1 MGSKKEES
9 NIIQNNGYA
18 FGEGNSLNKNMKKS
32 PSSNAIGDLDD
43 DAKLKLTGTSASYDI
58 KIRQRRA
65 CHLKLLVILVAMLTA
80 GFIGCVFTY
89 YFMRYQMENQKYL
102 SYTQNMVL
110 ERACN
115 IF

>member
-1 MGSKKEES
+1 
-9 NIIQNNGYA
+9 
-18 FGEGNSLNKNMKKS
+18 MKKS
-32 PSSNAIGDLDD
+32 PSSNAIGDLATLDD

-65 CHLKLLVILVAMLTA
+65 CHLKVLVILIAMLTA
-80 GFIGCVFTY
+80 GFIGCIFTY
-89 YFMRYQMENQKYL
+89 YYMRYQIENQKYL

-115 IF
+115 FL